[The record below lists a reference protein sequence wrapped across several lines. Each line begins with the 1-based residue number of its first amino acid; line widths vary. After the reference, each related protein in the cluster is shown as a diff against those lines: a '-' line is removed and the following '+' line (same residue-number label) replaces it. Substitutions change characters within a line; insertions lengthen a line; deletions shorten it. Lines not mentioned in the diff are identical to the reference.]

1 MAQWKLYP
9 KIKDLR
15 TKDLNPGISL
25 YKDLNL
31 DDIIIQLLYNR
42 GILEG
47 SSLLDLKS
55 FLYDEIDST
64 ILKNRDPY
72 KFKDMKLTIARIKKA
87 VKSREKIQI
96 YGDYDVDGICATSI
110 LWDFLYNKMKAD
122 VRPFIPSRFIDGYG
136 LNKTQIEKASKEGI
150 TLIITVD
157 CGIRDVENA
166 KIAKNLG
173 IDLIITDHHLPP
185 QTLPQSY
192 AIIHPTIGYDYPDLC
207 GAGVALKIVEAL
219 SKESKPKDS
228 KSSSRS
234 NKARYGDFDI
244 SEYYDLAALATV
256 CDVSNLTGE
265 NRSILKK
272 GLNVINMR
280 KRKGLDALIS
290 VSEIDNIDV
299 YKIGYIL
306 GPKINATG
314 RLYDA
319 LDGVRLLNTQ
329 NQEVAEKLS
338 KKLHG
343 MNIERQ
349 KLTFNGVEKAKT
361 KISKDDFFN
370 LVYDDT
376 WHEGIVGLIAG
387 RLTSETG
394 KPTIA
399 LTKKGDLYIGSG
411 RSIEGFNIVEALD
424 EFSDILEAYGGHAAA
439 CGLRIKKENIEELKN
454 GLNKLA
460 EKYFKEFESHGS
472 SSGNK
477 SLNIGNDFKII
488 HIDTQIA
495 LSDITFDFLYKI
507 KILEPYGRGNAIP
520 TFKVAGA
527 EVLSVFNIGA
537 KDNFVKMKITD
548 KNSGNVFDAVWFSS
562 IYKPDQIINFSYVDI
577 AFTLEDNVWRDKHNL
592 QLKVI
597 DLKPHIV

>member
-9 KIKDLR
+9 KIKYLGLKDLDL
-15 TKDLNPGISL
+15 KDLNSKDMSL

-31 DDIIIQLLYNR
+31 DEVIIQLLYNR
-42 GILEG
+42 GILKNDSTPE
-47 SSLLDLKS
+47 DLKA
-55 FLYDEIDST
+55 FLYDEIDPS

-72 KFKDMKLTIARIKKA
+72 KFKDMKRVVTRIKKA
-87 VKSREKIQI
+87 VKSRGSGSREKIQI

-122 VRPFIPSRFIDGYG
+122 VRPFIPSRFTDGYG
-136 LNKTQIEKASKEGI
+136 LNKEQIEKASKEGI

-166 KIAKNLG
+166 KIAKDLG
-173 IDLIITDHHLPP
+173 IDLIISDHHLPP
-185 QTLPQSY
+185 KTLPQAY
-192 AIIHPTIGYDYPDLC
+192 AIVHPLIGYNYADLC

-219 SKESKPKDS
+219 AKDS
-228 KSSSRS
+228 KYE
-234 NKARYGDFDI
+234 NFDI

-256 CDVSNLTGE
+256 CDVSNLTLE
-265 NRSILKK
+265 NRTILKR

-329 NQEVAEKLS
+329 SKEVAEKLS
-338 KKLHG
+338 KKLHD

-349 KLTFNGVEKAKT
+349 KLTFQGVEKAKT
-361 KISKDDFFN
+361 KISKDNFFN
-370 LVYDDT
+370 LVYDDM
-376 WHEGIVGLIAG
+376 WHEGVVGLIAG
-387 RLTSETG
+387 RLTSDTG

-399 LTKKGDLYIGSG
+399 LTKKGDVYIGSG
-411 RSIEGFNIVEALD
+411 RSVDGFNIVEALD
-424 EFSDILEAYGGHAAA
+424 QFSDILEAYGGHAAA
-439 CGLRIKKENIEELKN
+439 CGLRIKKENIEKLHI

-460 EKYFKEFESHGS
+460 EKYFNGS
-472 SSGNK
+472 SNNSRFKNK
-477 SLNIGNDFKII
+477 TSSIENDFKII
-488 HIDTQIA
+488 YIDKQ
-495 LSDITFDFLYKI
+495 LVLGDITFDFLDKI
-507 KILEPYGRGNAIP
+507 KILEPHGRGNSTPI
-520 TFKVAGA
+520 FKVAGA
-527 EVLSVFNIGA
+527 EVLSVFNIGS

-577 AFTLEDNVWRDKHNL
+577 AFTLEDNIWRDKHTL
-592 QLKVI
+592 QLKIV

>member
-9 KIKDLR
+9 KITDLGLDLDI
-15 TKDLNPGISL
+15 KDLNQNDKSL
-25 YKDLNL
+25 YRDLSL

-42 GILEG
+42 GILKKD
-47 SSLLDLKS
+47 SSLEELKA
-55 FLYDEIDST
+55 FLYDEIDPV

-72 KFKDMKLTIARIKKA
+72 KFKDMKRVVMRINKA
-87 VKSREKIQI
+87 VKSHGSRSREKIQI

-122 VRPFIPSRFIDGYG
+122 VRPFIPSRFTDGYG
-136 LNKTQIEKASKEGI
+136 LNKDQIEKAAKEGI

-166 KIAKNLG
+166 KIAKDLG

-185 QTLPQSY
+185 EILPSAY
-192 AIIHPTIGYDYPDLC
+192 AIIHPMIGYNYPDLC

-219 SKESKPKDS
+219 SKT
-228 KSSSRS
+228 SSYK
-234 NKARYGDFDI
+234 NFDI
-244 SEYYDLAALATV
+244 SEYYDLATLATV
-256 CDVSNLTGE
+256 CDVSNLTLE
-265 NRSILKK
+265 NRSIVKK

-290 VSEIDNIDV
+290 ISEIDNIDV

-329 NQEVAEKLS
+329 SKEVAEKLS
-338 KKLHG
+338 KKLHN

-349 KLTFNGVEKAKT
+349 KLTKYAVEQAKS
-361 KISKDDFFN
+361 KIDKNNFFN

-376 WHEGIVGLIAG
+376 WHEGIVGLVAG
-387 RLTSETG
+387 RLTSDTG

-411 RSIEGFNIVEALD
+411 RSVDGFNIIEALD
-424 EFSDILEAYGGHAAA
+424 QSSGSGSLRSRSSNILESYGGHAGA
-439 CGLRIKKENIEELKN
+439 CGLKIKKENIEKLHLE
-454 GLNKLA
+454 LNKFA
-460 EKYFKEFESHGS
+460 KTYF
-472 SSGNK
+472 NK
-477 SLNIGNDFKII
+477 SLNLENDFKVVYV
-488 HIDTQIA
+488 DTEIS
-495 LSDITFDFLYKI
+495 LGDINFDFLHKI
-507 KILEPYGRGNAIP
+507 KILEPHGRGNTVPI
-520 TFKVAGA
+520 FKITGA
-527 EVLSVFNIGA
+527 EVLSVFNIGSN
-537 KDNFVKMKITD
+537 DNFIKMKITD
-548 KNSGNVFDAVWFSS
+548 KNSENIFDAVWFAS
-562 IYKPDQIINFSYVDI
+562 IYKPDQIINFSYIDI
-577 AFTLEDNVWRDKHNL
+577 VFTLEDNIWRDKHTL
-592 QLKVI
+592 QLKII
-597 DLKPHIV
+597 DLKPHVV